1 MFARK
6 QATAALETVLLSL
19 VTIFLLGLW
28 VILEWLL
35 NRLSDRIN
43 RLRGK
48 MNKEDICLK
57 TIPRPRNRP

>member
-6 QATAALETVLLSL
+6 QATAALETALPSL

-28 VILEWLL
+28 VILEWLI

-43 RLRGK
+43 RLGGK
-48 MNKEDICLK
+48 ATKEDICLK
-57 TIPRPRNRP
+57 TITRNRP